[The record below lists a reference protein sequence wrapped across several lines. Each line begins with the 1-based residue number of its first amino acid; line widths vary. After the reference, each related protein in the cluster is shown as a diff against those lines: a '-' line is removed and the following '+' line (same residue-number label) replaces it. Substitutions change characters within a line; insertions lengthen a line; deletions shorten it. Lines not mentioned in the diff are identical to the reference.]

1 MNTNAQTISKVRN
14 IVYVAINF
22 ATGLTDITLAVRKP
36 DGSAVSPAPTFTE
49 QGNGVYTASYTP
61 DVVGIWQE
69 LVTSATNGDKA
80 IRAFTIVSYD
90 TDDVAAAVA
99 TVDGNVDSIKTTVES
114 NATKIDTID
123 GIVDAIQVDTDSIET
138 KVDTIDANVDAIK
151 AKTDNLPADTD
162 AALEAISDKIDAI
175 DAQVPSSGG
184 YLL

>member
-1 MNTNAQTISKVRN
+1 MNTNAQTINKVRN

-22 ATGLTDITLAVRKP
+22 TTGLTDLVLAVRKP
-36 DGSAVSPAPTFTE
+36 DGSALSPAPTFTE

-61 DVVGIWQE
+61 DTAGMWQE

-80 IRAFTIVSYD
+80 IRAYTVVNYD
-90 TDDVAAAVA
+90 VDDVAGAVA

-114 NATKIDTID
+114 NASKLDTID
-123 GIVDAIQVDTDSIET
+123 GIVDSIQTDTDSIES
-138 KVDTIDANVDAIK
+138 KVDILDTNVDAIK
-151 AKTDNLPADTD
+151 AKTDNLPADTE

-175 DAQVPSSGG
+175 DAQVPTSGG